1 MARDNRRRG
10 FTLIELLV
18 VLFIISILLALI
30 FPAIQRAR
38 ATARRTQCQQRLH
51 QIGAAMAAFESAQR
65 RLPRLY
71 RHDNLPFAANQ
82 YYSPHTELLPY
93 LDQQVLHDRIDFKL
107 PADDCDLIGLSG
119 CLHTWANAQHAEVAA
134 VRLEMFLCPAD
145 PRAAVGAGNSYR
157 VNVGSGIA
165 WTKLPW
171 ESLSASGP
179 FISESREPLSSAGLR
194 DGSTYTAAWSEKL
207 IGDGNGNLVSPRT
220 DMLDDLAHSCLPPAA
235 SPPVPELFTDQFAK
249 CCQSLDPTTTPH
261 DSFAGYTWFITGPR
275 HAWYNHVLPPNV
287 AAPDCLAHAMIST
300 ADFGAFSARSFHPG
314 GVNVLMMDASA
325 RFVSDNV
332 SLRTWRALG
341 TRAGG
346 EVVGNNEL

>member
-1 MARDNRRRG
+1 MARDKRPRG

-18 VLFIISILLALI
+18 VLFIISVLLALI

-38 ATARRTQCQQRLH
+38 TAARRTQCQQRLH

-71 RHDNLPFAANQ
+71 RHDNYPFRANQ
-82 YYSPHTELLPY
+82 FYSPHTELLPY

-107 PADDCDLIGLSG
+107 PADDCDLLGLSG
-119 CLHTWANAQHAEVAA
+119 CLNTWANAQHAEVAA

-157 VNVGSGIA
+157 VNVGSGLA
-165 WTKLPW
+165 WAKFPS
-171 ESLSASGP
+171 ESLSASSP
-179 FISESREPLSSAGLR
+179 FISERRDPLSSAGTR

-207 IGDGNGNLVSPRT
+207 IGDGNGNLYSART
-220 DMLDDLAHSCLPPAA
+220 DMLDALSCWQAA
-235 SPPVPELFTDQFAK
+235 GPTTDQFAK
-249 CCQSLDPTTTPH
+249 CCQSLDPTSTPH

-275 HAWYNHVLPPNV
+275 HTWYNHVLPPNV

-300 ADFGAFSARSFHPG
+300 QDFGAFSARSFHPG
-314 GVNVLMMDASA
+314 GVNVLMMGGEV

-346 EVVGNNEL
+346 EVVGNTEF